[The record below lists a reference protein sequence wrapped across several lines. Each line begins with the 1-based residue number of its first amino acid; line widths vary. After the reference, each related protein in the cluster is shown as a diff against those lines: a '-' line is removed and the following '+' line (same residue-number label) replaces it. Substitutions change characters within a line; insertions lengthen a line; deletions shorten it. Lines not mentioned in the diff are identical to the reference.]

1 MATKKFN
8 VKMVAYT
15 ATGTAIV
22 RNGKD
27 VTLEHFSVDV
37 DSKNARDIKRVVCDT
52 FENVRSADVVIE
64 HVDKVVTVLTY
75 VFEDIS
81 SEDIVNALMNAGYEY
96 HVEDSAYIA

>member
-8 VKMVAYT
+8 VKMTAYT

-22 RNGKD
+22 RDGKNVD
-27 VTLEHFSVDV
+27 LEHFSVDCET
-37 DSKNARDIKRVVCDT
+37 KNARDIKRIVCDS
-52 FENVRSADVVIE
+52 FSNVRSADVVIE
-64 HVDKVVTVLTY
+64 NVDKVVTVLTY

-81 SEDIVNALMNAGYEY
+81 SDDIVNALISAGYEY

>member
-8 VKMVAYT
+8 VKMVSYT
-15 ATGTAIV
+15 ATGTAII

-27 VTLEHFSVDV
+27 VYLEHFSVDV
-37 DSKNARDIKRVVCDT
+37 DSKNARDIKRVVCDS
-52 FENVRSADVVIE
+52 FNNVRSADVVIE
-64 HVDKVVTVLTY
+64 NVDKVVTVLTY

-81 SEDIVNALMNAGYEY
+81 SDNIVNALISDGYEY

>member
-22 RNGKD
+22 RDGKNVD
-27 VTLEHFSVDV
+27 LEHFSVDV
-37 DSKNARDIKRVVCDT
+37 DSKNARDIKRVVCDS
-52 FENVRSADVVIE
+52 FNNVRSADVVIE
-64 HVDKVVTVLTY
+64 NVDKVVTVLTY

-81 SEDIVNALMNAGYEY
+81 SDDIVNALISAGYEY
-96 HVEDSAYIA
+96 HTEDNAYIA